1 MQKANWVSPN
11 VFKHVISQ
19 FSFLLKDFYNI
30 ILHLLGNHTMD
41 FKPIFGYLEWQH
53 QTEISFLIIKNKIK
67 NGYESIYGF
76 YVY

>member
-11 VFKHVISQ
+11 VFKHMISQ

-30 ILHLLGNHTMD
+30 ILHLLGNHIMD
-41 FKPIFGYLEWQH
+41 FKPIFGYLEWKH
-53 QTEISFLIIKNKIK
+53 QTEISILIKKN
-67 NGYESIYGF
+67 NYESIYGF